1 MMTGRTRL
9 TITLEIVLDLPD
21 DDPMLTLSDGQLDD
35 EVLRLVRQEDYA
47 FTLVTAE
54 AEPID

>member
-1 MMTGRTRL
+1 MPSRTRL
-9 TITLEIVLDLPD
+9 TITLEFVLDLESG
-21 DDPMLTLSDGQLDD
+21 DPLLTLPDGELED

-54 AEPID
+54 AEPVD